1 MSRAARGSQRGA
13 KVTARAGK
21 AKATKTTAAKAGVG
35 NAKAAKVAKP
45 KVAKAATVK
54 AKAKAATVTKAKAT
68 AKATATKATGAKA
81 TKATE
86 ATGAKATGAKATGAT
101 GATATKAT
109 VGQGAGVMADKGT
122 GLPEVVV
129 RSGRLAVADPVAAA
143 GVILER
149 PIADG
154 EYPVEL
160 TLAEGRPVAL
170 VARLGAGAV
179 ARWDVAARVDLEAGV
194 VALADRD
201 AFAAIAA
208 EAGGFPTPSFRAI
221 ERQLL
226 EEHYAGGWGWASY
239 QPERLGSCVAIVL
252 DAAAAEVAWGLDEAG
267 RPVALRVTP
276 AP

>member
-1 MSRAARGSQRGA
+1 MSRAVRGSQRGA
-13 KVTARAGK
+13 KVAAAAKAKVTAAGK
-21 AKATKTTAAKAGVG
+21 AKTKAKPEAGKAKVAVKPEAKAQMTAAVKG
-35 NAKAAKVAKP
+35 AKP
-45 KVAKAATVK
+45 KVAKGAKPRVRAATV
-54 AKAKAATVTKAKAT
+54 AKVAKGEKSREGRVAKAAT
-68 AKATATKATGAKA
+68 G
-81 TKATE
+81 
-86 ATGAKATGAKATGAT
+86 
-101 GATATKAT
+101 
-109 VGQGAGVMADKGT
+109 GQGGARVKAA

-149 PIADG
+149 PIAEG
-154 EYPVEL
+154 EYAVEL
-160 TLAEGRPVAL
+160 TLAEGRPAAL

-179 ARWDVAARVDLEAGV
+179 ARWDVVARVDLEAGV

-239 QPERLGSCVAIVL
+239 QPERQGSCVAIVF
-252 DAAAAEVAWGLDEAG
+252 DAAAAEVAWGLDDAGEA
-267 RPVALRVTP
+267 VALRLTP

>member
-1 MSRAARGSQRGA
+1 MSRAVRGSQRGA
-13 KVTARAGK
+13 KVAAAAKAKVTAAGK
-21 AKATKTTAAKAGVG
+21 AKTKAKPEAGKAKVAVKPEAKAQMTAAVKG
-35 NAKAAKVAKP
+35 AKP
-45 KVAKAATVK
+45 KVAKGAKPRVRAATV
-54 AKAKAATVTKAKAT
+54 AKVAKGEKSREGRVAKAAT
-68 AKATATKATGAKA
+68 G
-81 TKATE
+81 
-86 ATGAKATGAKATGAT
+86 
-101 GATATKAT
+101 
-109 VGQGAGVMADKGT
+109 GQGGARVKAAAA

-149 PIADG
+149 PIAEG
-154 EYPVEL
+154 EYAVEL
-160 TLAEGRPVAL
+160 TLAEGRPAAL

-179 ARWDVAARVDLEAGV
+179 ARWDVVARVDLEAGV

-239 QPERLGSCVAIVL
+239 QPERQGSCVAIVF
-252 DAAAAEVAWGLDEAG
+252 DAAAAEVAWGLDDAGEA
-267 RPVALRVTP
+267 VALRLTP

>member
-1 MSRAARGSQRGA
+1 VKEAA
-13 KVTARAGK
+13 
-21 AKATKTTAAKAGVG
+21 
-35 NAKAAKVAKP
+35 
-45 KVAKAATVK
+45 
-54 AKAKAATVTKAKAT
+54 
-68 AKATATKATGAKA
+68 
-81 TKATE
+81 
-86 ATGAKATGAKATGAT
+86 
-101 GATATKAT
+101 
-109 VGQGAGVMADKGT
+109 

-149 PIADG
+149 PIAEG
-154 EYPVEL
+154 EYAVEL
-160 TLAEGRPVAL
+160 TLAEGRPAAL

-179 ARWDVAARVDLEAGV
+179 ARWDVVARVDLEAGV

-239 QPERLGSCVAIVL
+239 QPERQGSCVAIVF
-252 DAAAAEVAWGLDEAG
+252 DAAAAEVAWGLDDAGEA
-267 RPVALRVTP
+267 VALRLTP

>member
-1 MSRAARGSQRGA
+1 MSRAVRGSQRGA
-13 KVTARAGK
+13 KVTAAAKPEAKAKMTAAGK
-21 AKATKTTAAKAGVG
+21 AKTTAKSGVGKAKA
-35 NAKAAKVAKP
+35 AKGEKQKGGRVTKAPAAKVAKGAKP
-45 KVAKAATVK
+45 RVRAATAKATVAKVAKGEKSREGRVAKAATGGQGGARVK
-54 AKAKAATVTKAKAT
+54 AAAA
-68 AKATATKATGAKA
+68 
-81 TKATE
+81 
-86 ATGAKATGAKATGAT
+86 
-101 GATATKAT
+101 
-109 VGQGAGVMADKGT
+109 

-149 PIADG
+149 PIAEG
-154 EYPVEL
+154 EYAVEL
-160 TLAEGRPVAL
+160 TLAEGRPAAL

-179 ARWDVAARVDLEAGV
+179 ARWDVVARVDLEAGV

-239 QPERLGSCVAIVL
+239 QPERQGSCVAIVF
-252 DAAAAEVAWGLDEAG
+252 DAAAAEVAWGLDDAGEA
-267 RPVALRVTP
+267 VALRLTP

>member
-1 MSRAARGSQRGA
+1 
-13 KVTARAGK
+13 V
-21 AKATKTTAAKAGVG
+21 
-35 NAKAAKVAKP
+35 KAAA
-45 KVAKAATVK
+45 
-54 AKAKAATVTKAKAT
+54 
-68 AKATATKATGAKA
+68 
-81 TKATE
+81 
-86 ATGAKATGAKATGAT
+86 
-101 GATATKAT
+101 
-109 VGQGAGVMADKGT
+109 

-149 PIADG
+149 PIAEG
-154 EYPVEL
+154 EYAVEL
-160 TLAEGRPVAL
+160 TLAEGRPAAL

-179 ARWDVAARVDLEAGV
+179 ARWDVVARVDLEAGV

-239 QPERLGSCVAIVL
+239 QPERQGSCVAIVF
-252 DAAAAEVAWGLDEAG
+252 DAAAAEVAWGLDDAGEA
-267 RPVALRVTP
+267 VALRLTP